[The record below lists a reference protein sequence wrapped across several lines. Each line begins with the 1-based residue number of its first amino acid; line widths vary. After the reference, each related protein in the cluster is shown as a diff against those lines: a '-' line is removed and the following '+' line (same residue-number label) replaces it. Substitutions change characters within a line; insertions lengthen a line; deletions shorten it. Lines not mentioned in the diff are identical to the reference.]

1 MKYKGKIYKLT
12 TPNMIMEERGV
23 KTPTLV
29 KWAGGKKQLLEQFK
43 PLFPKQIIRYFEP
56 FVGGGAVAFYLLKT
70 HPEIKKIYLSDINK
84 ELIITYNVVKKNL
97 NELIISLKKH
107 ERNHKKDPKKY
118 YYKVRDLVLKKED
131 YVGIASRF
139 IYLNRTCFNGI
150 YRVNKNGKFNVPIG
164 RYKNPGICQEK
175 DLQEISNLLKKD
187 DVKVSQ
193 FFEVLKKAK
202 KGDFIYFDPP
212 YYPLDG
218 KPSFTTYTKNNFLE
232 EEHKELA
239 RVFKELDKR
248 DCKVMLSN
256 SDSNFIRDLYKEYD
270 IQVVHATRM
279 INCDATKRGKIK
291 EIVIRNYT

>member
-1 MKYKGKIYKLT
+1 MK
-12 TPNMIMEERGV
+12 ERV
-23 KTPTLV
+23 IKTPTLV

-43 PLFPKQIIRYFEP
+43 PLFPNQIIRYFEP

-97 NELIISLKKH
+97 NELIFSLKKH
-107 ERNHKKDPKKY
+107 EKNHKRDPKKY
-118 YYKVRDLVLKKED
+118 YYKIRDLVLKKDD

-150 YRVNKNGKFNVPIG
+150 YRVNKNGKFNVPLG

-187 DVKVSQ
+187 DVKYSQ
-193 FFEVLKKAK
+193 FYKVLEKAK

-232 EEHKELA
+232 EDQRELVK
-239 RVFKELDKR
+239 VFRELDKR
-248 DCKVMLSN
+248 GCKVMLSN
-256 SDSNFIRDLYKEYD
+256 SDSNFIKELYHRYD

-291 EIVIRNYT
+291 EIIIRNYS

>member
-1 MKYKGKIYKLT
+1 MK
-12 TPNMIMEERGV
+12 ERGI

-29 KWAGGKKQLLEQFK
+29 KWAGGKKQLIGQFK

-118 YYKVRDLVLKKED
+118 YYKIRDLVLKKED

-193 FFEVLKKAK
+193 FSEVLKKAK

-218 KPSFTTYTKNNFLE
+218 KPSFTTYTQNNFLE
-232 EEHKELA
+232 EEHRELV

-248 DCKVMLSN
+248 GCKIMLSN
-256 SDSNFIRDLYKEYD
+256 SDSNFIRDLYQGYD

-291 EIVIRNYT
+291 EIVIRNYV

>member
-1 MKYKGKIYKLT
+1 
-12 TPNMIMEERGV
+12 MEERGI
-23 KTPTLV
+23 KKPTLV

-43 PLFPKQIIRYFEP
+43 PLFPNQIIRYFEP

-97 NELIISLKKH
+97 NELILSLKKH
-107 ERNHKKDPKKY
+107 ERNHKRNPKKY
-118 YYKVRDLVLKKED
+118 YYKIRDLVLKKDD
-131 YVGIASRF
+131 YVEIASRF
-139 IYLNRTCFNGI
+139 IYLNKTCFNGI

-187 DVKVSQ
+187 DVKCSQ
-193 FFEVLKKAK
+193 FSKILEKAK

-218 KPSFTTYTKNNFLE
+218 KPSFTAYTKNNFLE
-232 EEHKELA
+232 EDHRELA
-239 RVFKELDKR
+239 KIFRELDKR
-248 DCKVMLSN
+248 GCEVMLSN
-256 SDSNFIRDLYKEYD
+256 SNSNFIKELYKGYD
-270 IQVVHATRM
+270 IRVVHATRM
-279 INCDATKRGKIK
+279 INCDSTKRGKIK
-291 EIVIRNYT
+291 EIVIRNYS

>member
-1 MKYKGKIYKLT
+1 MK
-12 TPNMIMEERGV
+12 ERGI

-29 KWAGGKKQLLEQFK
+29 KWAGGKKQMLEQFK
-43 PLFPKQIIRYFEP
+43 PLFPNQIIRYFEP

-70 HPEIKKIYLSDINK
+70 HSEIKKIYLSDINK

-97 NELIISLKKH
+97 NELIFSLKKH
-107 ERNHKKDPKKY
+107 ERNHKRNPKKY
-118 YYKVRDLVLKKED
+118 YYKIRDLVLKKED

-150 YRVNKNGKFNVPIG
+150 YRVNKNGKFNVPLG

-187 DVKVSQ
+187 DVKYSQ
-193 FFEVLKKAK
+193 FSKILEKAK

-212 YYPLDG
+212 YYPLEG

-232 EEHKELA
+232 EDHRELA
-239 RVFKELDKR
+239 KVFRELDKR
-248 DCKVMLSN
+248 GCKVMLSN
-256 SDSNFIRDLYKEYD
+256 SDSNFIKELYRGYD

-291 EIVIRNYT
+291 EIVIRNYS